1 MFCFLYLFFCGATN
15 LSRESSI
22 MAIELLETLKE
33 AITAN
38 TRLTL
43 NAFFTFVAAGVAV
56 YYVFSVLVG
65 GSSDHHQQQH
75 LPRSFEEDVQSIPP
89 PVQLVDISEEE
100 LKAYDGNDPQKP
112 LLMAIKGQINDVSQ
126 SSDAMQ
132 PILFN
137 LFGHRTY
144 EWS

>member
-1 MFCFLYLFFCGATN
+1 
-15 LSRESSI
+15 

-43 NAFFTFVAAGVAV
+43 NAFFTFIDAGVVV

-65 GSSDHHQQQH
+65 GSSVHHQQQH
-75 LPRSFEEDVQSIPP
+75 RPWSFEEDVQLIPP
-89 PVQLVDISEEE
+89 PVQLVDIFEEE
-100 LKAYDGNDPQKP
+100 LKAYDGNNPKKP

-126 SSDAMQ
+126 SSLSVIHGAAD
-132 PILFN
+132 F
-137 LFGHRTY
+137 F
-144 EWS
+144 